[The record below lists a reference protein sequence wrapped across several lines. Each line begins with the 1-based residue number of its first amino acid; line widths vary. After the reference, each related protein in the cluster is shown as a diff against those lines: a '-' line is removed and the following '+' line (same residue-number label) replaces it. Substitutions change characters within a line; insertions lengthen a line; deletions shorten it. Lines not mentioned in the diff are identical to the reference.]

1 MPEQKDRRSA
11 DAFKLGADVGQRQ
24 VRIVCMLRPGFLVES
39 WQRTL
44 IVARKD
50 QAAIRKNAFR
60 VDDVTE
66 EFFDGPLSGFVSE
79 VTFGLVYSANQANS
93 RIELLFEE
101 THNVGAG
108 NFADVAVVVLRVV
121 CRFRSDHSLCGH
133 DSLLAGN
140 AAKIRRGLFRN

>member
-39 WQRTL
+39 WQGTL

-60 VDDVTE
+60 VDEHAGAELETCSVAHAWN
-66 EFFDGPLSGFVSE
+66 DGNIPMKTSGIGCAQGQRSNDE
-79 VTFGLVYSANQANS
+79 VEIG
-93 RIELLFEE
+93 
-101 THNVGAG
+101 
-108 NFADVAVVVLRVV
+108 VLQTAMKLPQ
-121 CRFRSDHSLCGH
+121 DH
-133 DSLLAGN
+133 A
-140 AAKIRRGLFRN
+140 